1 MANARVVASLF
12 AALTVAASAQPPD
25 AGSRALVIAHVTVI
39 DTVGGTTMPDV
50 AVLIR
55 DGRIVS
61 VDKNGAAPPG
71 AEIVS
76 GRGKFLMPGLWDMH
90 VHLSYARA
98 SALPVLVANGVTGV
112 RDMGSDLAEI
122 DRWRAEIAA
131 NTRVGPSIVRA
142 GPILNDREF
151 NTYQLAIAN
160 AADARMAVR
169 TLKKVGVDVIKTH
182 RQTSRDAYFAAA
194 DEAKTLGL
202 PFSGHIPVTVSPT
215 DAADAA
221 PASVEHVLTLFE
233 GTFAT
238 EHAGQDLAAEI
249 ARWRKTPEAG
259 ALFAKY
265 ARNGTALDATL
276 VTFTYLVEVI
286 ESGKPDPNTRYIAA
300 SARRLGDQQL
310 ADARRDPG
318 TFVQERKP
326 LDAEFQAVTGLMHR
340 AGVSVVTGT
349 DTSVLHPPGF
359 VVHDELALLVKSG
372 LTAAEALRAGT
383 VNAAALFPSQNAG
396 SIAPGKR
403 ADLVLVDAN
412 PLDDVHNTRR
422 ISGVV
427 LRGKYLNRET
437 LDRLLRDAARLAESS

>member
-1 MANARVVASLF
+1 MANPRVVASLF

-25 AGSRALVIAHVTVI
+25 AGSRPLVITHVTVI
-39 DTVGGTTMPDV
+39 DTVGGTAVPDA

-55 DGRIVS
+55 EGRIVS
-61 VDKNGAAPPG
+61 VDKNGPVPPG
-71 AEIVS
+71 AEIVD

-98 SALPVLVANGVTGV
+98 SALPLLVANGVTGV

-131 NTRVGPSIVRA
+131 NIRVGPSIVRA
-142 GPILNDREF
+142 GPILNAREF

-202 PFSGHIPVTVSPT
+202 PFSGHIPVTVSPA
-215 DAADAA
+215 DAADAGA
-221 PASVEHVLTLFE
+221 ASIEHVLTLFE

-249 ARWRKTPEAG
+249 ARWRKTAEAG
-259 ALFAKY
+259 ALFAKF

-276 VTFTYLVEVI
+276 VTLTYLVDVM

-300 SARRLGDQQL
+300 SARRSGDQQL
-310 ADARRDPG
+310 ADARRDPK

-349 DTSVLHPPGF
+349 D
-359 VVHDELALLVKSG
+359 
-372 LTAAEALRAGT
+372 
-383 VNAAALFPSQNAG
+383 
-396 SIAPGKR
+396 
-403 ADLVLVDAN
+403 
-412 PLDDVHNTRR
+412 
-422 ISGVV
+422 
-427 LRGKYLNRET
+427 
-437 LDRLLRDAARLAESS
+437 AARLAESS